1 MQKELRFAKEKEGK
15 KIKQSYIRFMVID
28 SGVGIPKER
37 LKNIF
42 NLFEHSDQM
51 PLKDSAKKKECKI

>member
-1 MQKELRFAKEKEGK
+1 
-15 KIKQSYIRFMVID
+15 MVID

>member
-42 NLFEHSDQM
+42 NLFEHSD
-51 PLKDSAKKKECKI
+51 